1 MANCIHLFLSSNV
14 YPREFHHWESLF
26 VAAVRR
32 GIDVRINYFEA
43 TRSIINCLASVAV
56 AGIAS
61 EGIDETWTCEISG

>member
-14 YPREFHHWESLF
+14 HPREFHHWESLF
-26 VAAVRR
+26 VVAVRR

-43 TRSIINCLASVAV
+43 TRSIINCLALVAV
-56 AGIAS
+56 AGTAS